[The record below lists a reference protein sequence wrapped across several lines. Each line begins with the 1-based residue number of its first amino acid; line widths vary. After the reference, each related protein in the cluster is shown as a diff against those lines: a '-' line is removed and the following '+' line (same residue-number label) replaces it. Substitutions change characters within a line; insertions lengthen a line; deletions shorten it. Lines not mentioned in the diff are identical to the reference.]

1 MQDKMSYKP
10 ANPFFTGISIPDEYF
25 CDRKI
30 ETEDILKRIE
40 NGKNIVLK
48 SPRRIG
54 KTCLIMH
61 VFEQEEVKKK
71 YNTLFVD
78 VNGTRDMDGFVA
90 EFKNA
95 FLDAPFARSKRGI
108 KDLAELFQRMYVQVN
123 LSPAGQLDGFRLGL
137 SPAQGASF
145 TLSEM
150 FKFLEHTRKPNIL
163 VFDEFQKIKV
173 YPEDAAAILRTHV
186 QKLNNTKII
195 FSGSS
200 RHLLHRMFEYAD
212 EPFYR
217 SASSMDLDLISLE
230 TYKEFCKDLFSR
242 YKKEIAD
249 EAVDL
254 TYHLFSGNTYDMQE
268 VMRETFQDLSK
279 GKKAE
284 RADVVRAVQILL
296 DQRNEE
302 FRDRLDKLDNLKA
315 RRVLFAIAEEGIAT
329 GLTSTAVIKRYNLDN
344 ASSVQNAIKLLSD
357 DKTNFIKKIGKAS
370 YCLQDRFFELW
381 TARRDRRL
389 ESKIERAEAR
399 FLRELSYK
407 KDDYV

>member
-1 MQDKMSYKP
+1 MSYKP
-10 ANPFFTGISIPDEYF
+10 INPFFTGINIPNEYF
-25 CDRKI
+25 CDRKN
-30 ETEDILKRIE
+30 ETEDIIKRLE

-54 KTCLIMH
+54 KTSLIMH
-61 VFEQEEVKKK
+61 VFEQEEIKKK

-95 FLDAPFARSKRGI
+95 FLDAPFARSKRGA
-108 KDLAELFQRMYVQVN
+108 KALSELFQRIFVQVN

-137 SPAQGASF
+137 SSAPGTSF

-150 FKFLEHTRKPNIL
+150 FKFLENTRKPNIL
-163 VFDEFQKIKV
+163 VFDEFQKV
-173 YPEDAAAILRTHV
+173 LAYPEDAAAILRTHV
-186 QKLNNTKII
+186 QKLNNTRII

-200 RHLLHRMFEYAD
+200 RHLLHRMFEYSE

-217 SASSMDLDLISLE
+217 SASSMDLDIITLE
-230 TYKEFCKDLFSR
+230 SYREFCKGLFSL

-249 EAVDL
+249 DAVDL
-254 TYHLFSGNTYDMQE
+254 AYHLFSGNTYDMQE
-268 VMRETFQDLSK
+268 VMRETFQDLPK

-284 RADVVRAVQILL
+284 RAAVVRSVQVLL

-329 GLTSTAVIKRYNLDN
+329 GLTSTAIIKQYHLDN
-344 ASSVQNAIKLLSD
+344 ASSVQNALKLLSD
-357 DKTNFIKKIGKAS
+357 DKQNFIKKVGKAS

-381 TARRDRRL
+381 IARQGRRL

-399 FLRELSYK
+399 FLRELSFT
-407 KDDYV
+407 KDI

>member
-1 MQDKMSYKP
+1 MSYKP
-10 ANPFFTGISIPDEYF
+10 NNPFFTGINIPDEYF
-25 CDRKI
+25 CDRKK
-30 ETEDILKRIE
+30 ETEDIIERIE

-54 KTCLIMH
+54 KSSLIMH
-61 VFEQEEVKKK
+61 VFEQEKVKKK

-78 VNGTRDMDGFVA
+78 VNGTRSMDDFVA

-95 FLDAPFARSKRGI
+95 FLDAPFARSKRGT
-108 KDLAELFQRMYVQVN
+108 KELAELFQRIYVQVN

-163 VFDEFQKIKV
+163 VFDEFQKISA
-173 YPEDAAAILRTHV
+173 YPEEAAAILRTHI

-200 RHLLHRMFEYAD
+200 RHLLHRMFEYSD

-217 SASSMDLDLISLE
+217 SASSMDLDIISPDV
-230 TYKEFCKDLFSR
+230 YREFCKGLFSR
-242 YKKEIAD
+242 YRKEIAD
-249 EAVDL
+249 DAVDL
-254 TYHLFSGNTYDMQE
+254 AYHLFSGNTYDMQE
-268 VMRETFQDLSK
+268 VMRETFQILPK

-284 RADVVRAVQILL
+284 RADVIRAAQILL

-302 FRDRLDKLDNLKA
+302 FRDRLDKLENMKA
-315 RRVLFAIAEEGIAT
+315 RRVLFAVAEEGIAT
-329 GLTSTAVIKRYNLDN
+329 GLTSTAFIKHYNLDN
-344 ASSVQNAIKLLSD
+344 ASSVQNALKLLSD
-357 DKTNFIKKIGKAS
+357 DKQNFIKKVGKAS

-381 TARRDRRL
+381 IARQGRRL

-399 FLRELSYK
+399 FLRELSFT
-407 KDDYV
+407 KDTWNSE